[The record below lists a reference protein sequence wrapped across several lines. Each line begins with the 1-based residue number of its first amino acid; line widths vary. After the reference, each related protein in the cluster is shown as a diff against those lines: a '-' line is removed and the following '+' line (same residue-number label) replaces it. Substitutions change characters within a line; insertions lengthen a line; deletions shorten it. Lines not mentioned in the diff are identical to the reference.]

1 MILTLN
7 CGSQSVVIAAFEGE
21 ELKEEVSLNDLT
33 DKNYKSKLESKL
45 DELGDKYSPETVGHR
60 VVHGGEEFR
69 ESIVLD
75 EENIKKLEK
84 FNHLAPLHNPKNLM
98 GIRAAKEIFNEAT
111 QVAVFDT
118 QFYGDL
124 PIEAYQY
131 GLPEEI
137 REKYGFRRFGFH
149 GISHEYASKKAAEK
163 AGLEFNKSKIISA
176 HLGGGCSVT
185 AIKNGKAVD
194 TSMGHTPLEG
204 VVMMT
209 RSGDVDPG
217 IVLELAKNEGIE
229 ETDTLLNKESGM
241 KGLAGTQNMLEI
253 INKSKKGDKRS
264 QLAMKVFSYRVK
276 KYISAYYGVMGGVDL
291 ISFTGSIGNGDP
303 KTRSMILKDLPF
315 AEEAKV
321 VGVKP
326 NEELAIAK
334 KVEKLL
340 D

>member
-7 CGSQSVVIAAFEGE
+7 CGSQSVVIAIFKGE
-21 ELKEEVSLNDLT
+21 ELKEEISLNDLT

-45 DELGDKYSPETVGHR
+45 NELGDKYSPEAIGHR

-75 EENIKKLEK
+75 EENIKKLEE

-98 GIRAAKEIFNEAT
+98 GIRAAKKAFNKAT
-111 QVAVFDT
+111 QVAIFDT
-118 QFYGDL
+118 QLYGDL

-131 GLPEEI
+131 GLSKEI
-137 REKYGFRRFGFH
+137 IEKYGFRRFGFH

-163 AGLEFNKSKIISA
+163 VGLEFNKSKIISA

-185 AIKNGKAVD
+185 AIKNGKAID

-204 VVMMT
+204 VIMMT

-229 ETDTLLNKESGM
+229 ETDTLLNKKSGM

-291 ISFTGSIGNGDP
+291 ICFTGSIGNGDQ
-303 KTRSMILKDLPF
+303 KTRDMILDGLPF
-315 AEEAKV
+315 VKDAEVIK
-321 VGVKP
+321 VKP
-326 NEELAIAK
+326 NEELAIARKVK
-334 KVEKLL
+334 KIIN
-340 D
+340 